1 MMRTDPDMGFDIKL
15 SSVICHFSDDTPP
28 LFGDNAPL
36 IGDNQSLSDS

>member
-1 MMRTDPDMGFDIKL
+1 MRSDPAMGFDIKL

-36 IGDNQSLSDS
+36 IGDNLPLSDS

>member
-1 MMRTDPDMGFDIKL
+1 MRTDPAMGFDIKL
-15 SSVICHFSDDTPP
+15 SAVICHFSNDTPP

>member
-1 MMRTDPDMGFDIKL
+1 MMRTDPAMGFNIKL
-15 SSVICHFSDDTPP
+15 SSVICHFSDDTQP

>member
-1 MMRTDPDMGFDIKL
+1 MMRTDPAMGFDIKL
-15 SSVICHFSDDTPP
+15 SSGICHFSDNTQP

>member
-1 MMRTDPDMGFDIKL
+1 MMRTGPTMGYNIKL
-15 SSVICHFSDDTPP
+15 SFVICHFCDDTPP